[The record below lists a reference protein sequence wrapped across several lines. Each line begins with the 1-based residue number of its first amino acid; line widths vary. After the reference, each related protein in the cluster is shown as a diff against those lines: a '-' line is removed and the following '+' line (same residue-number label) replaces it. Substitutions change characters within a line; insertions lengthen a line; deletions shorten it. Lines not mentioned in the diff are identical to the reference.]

1 MKQAGGS
8 TYKYLF
14 KGKWSKV
21 LFFFPILALS
31 LLHKIIKK
39 LLLLDCIT
47 RYFHFT
53 TLFHF
58 QNLNFICKKNNC
70 FYISYNFIER
80 WCWEPAHKI
89 PPMTRSQ
96 GESLLGKADQVF
108 GDSEKLPLALTLKM
122 ISVFLMLASIDYSLI
137 SVTQTEGLPRSLS
150 K

>member
-1 MKQAGGS
+1 MVQHTNIFLRENEAKCC
-8 TYKYLF
+8 
-14 KGKWSKV
+14 
-21 LFFFPILALS
+21 FFFPILALS

-108 GDSEKLPLALTLKM
+108 RDSEKLPLALTLKM